1 MMNEREIT
9 KRRIIMK
16 QQHLNINIINEN
28 KNPEI
33 YIIIIKPK
41 KKIKL

>member
-1 MMNEREIT
+1 
-9 KRRIIMK
+9 MK